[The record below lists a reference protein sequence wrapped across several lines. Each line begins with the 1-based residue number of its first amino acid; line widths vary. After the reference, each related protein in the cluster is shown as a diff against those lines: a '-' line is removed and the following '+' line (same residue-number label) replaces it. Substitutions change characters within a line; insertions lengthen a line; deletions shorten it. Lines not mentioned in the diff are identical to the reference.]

1 MRHRPAREPPM
12 PRWNSLFLRLL
23 VAQAVT
29 AFALVTLFAALFYV
43 ERNRTVARL
52 VAERWA
58 PALRAA
64 QTGEAP
70 ASVQP
75 LQPAYRSTELP
86 ALSISGH
93 QRSPRMS
100 ELAQALTA
108 RGVDV
113 QEMAFSR
120 GRPNPVVWIA
130 VQPPR
135 GERVW
140 LGFVDDLVEPRL
152 PLRLLAGLA
161 LGIAA
166 VAAVS
171 WFVAR
176 RVAGPL
182 ERLRNRMQR
191 HAPDAIDAADSEL
204 ALGAAAEITAIEK
217 AWREMRERLAHHERE
232 RRLLLAGVSHD
243 LRSPLARIR
252 IAADLLPED
261 AAVAARRE
269 VILRNVTVADV
280 LIESFLDHVRAGE
293 LPLDQTVDVA
303 AVARDVAG
311 RLARPPHELRL
322 DVAAS
327 APLRHC
333 NRMLVERV
341 LQNLLDNAFK
351 HGRVPVCLRVREAA
365 DGMALAIDV
374 EDAGPGIAPGQ
385 RQPLMQAFARGDAS
399 RGTPGTGLG
408 LAVVQRTVARLGG
421 SIAFET
427 SGVVHRVRVELPR
440 R

>member
-1 MRHRPAREPPM
+1 M
-12 PRWNSLFLRLL
+12 PRWNSLFWRLL
-23 VAQAVT
+23 VAQAIT
-29 AFALVTLFAALFYV
+29 AFALVMLFGALFYV
-43 ERNRTVARL
+43 DRNRTVARL

-64 QTGEAP
+64 QGAEAP
-70 ASVQP
+70 MAVVP
-75 LQPAYRSTELP
+75 LQPAYRSAELP
-86 ALSISGH
+86 GLSISG
-93 QRSPRMS
+93 RRMSPRMA
-100 ELAQALTA
+100 ELKQALSA
-108 RGVDV
+108 HGVGV

-120 GRPNPVVWIA
+120 GTPNPVVWIA
-130 VQPPR
+130 VQPPQ

-140 LGFVDDLVEPRL
+140 LGFIDDLVEPHL
-152 PLRLLAGLA
+152 PLRFLAGLG

-182 ERLRNRMQR
+182 ESLRNRMQR
-191 HAPDAIDAADSEL
+191 HAPDAADAPDSEL
-204 ALGAAAEITAIEK
+204 APGAAAEITAIES

-261 AAVAARRE
+261 AAAVARRE

-280 LIESFLDHVRAGE
+280 LIESFLDHVRVGE

-303 AVARDVAG
+303 AVARDVAST
-311 RLARPPHELRL
+311 LARPPHELRL
-322 DVAAS
+322 DLPES

-333 NRMLVERV
+333 NRLLVERV

-351 HGRVPVCLRVREAA
+351 HGRAPACLRVRVIA
-365 DGMALAIDV
+365 DGAALAIDV
-374 EDAGPGIAPGQ
+374 EDAGPGIAPEQ
-385 RQPLMQAFARGDAS
+385 RQQLMQAFARGDAS

-427 SGVVHRVRVELPR
+427 IGTLHRVHIELPR